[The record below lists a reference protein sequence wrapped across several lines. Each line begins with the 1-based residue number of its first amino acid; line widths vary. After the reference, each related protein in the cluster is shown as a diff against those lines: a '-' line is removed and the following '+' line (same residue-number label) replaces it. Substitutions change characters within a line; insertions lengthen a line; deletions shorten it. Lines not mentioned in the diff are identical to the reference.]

1 MDELFKDIVEEIKL
15 KRIFDSF
22 REDLLSKIKPC
33 TGRIIMHV
41 IPRDSLDPM
50 KQIGATSDAIGLL
63 RPMGSSGWTPRDNAE
78 GLRSESNDDYIQLF
92 RNGVIESV
100 KTFSVYED
108 KGEIAG
114 PDLENGLITGLRLY
128 LEAEKILGINPP
140 LLVMISMIGVKGHF
154 IYQNPGLGCGSGY
167 EINSD
172 KVVPAPIKITSYENI
187 DYGQVLKP
195 VLDTIWQAA
204 GIKGSPFYNADGDRN
219 V

>member
-50 KQIGATSDAIGLL
+50 KQIVATSDAKERLC
-63 RPMGSSGWTPRDNAE
+63 PMGGSGGTTRYNAE
-78 GLRSESNDDYIQLF
+78 GLRNESNDDYIQLF

-100 KTFSVYED
+100 KTFSIYDD

-114 PDLENGLITGLRLY
+114 PNLEDGLITGLKEY
-128 LEAEKILGINPP
+128 LEAEKILGIKPP

-187 DYGQVLKP
+187 DYVQVLKP

-204 GIKGSPFYNADGDRN
+204 GIKGSPFYNADGDRTI
-219 V
+219 